1 MILFITRK
9 YPPSIGG
16 MQKLSYELTTRMGK
30 IGPVCIIAWGGSQ
43 IFLPLFLPYAFFQA
57 TLLLLRKPIQ
67 VVHIGDPVLS
77 PLGVMLR
84 ALFGVATVVT
94 VHGLD
99 VTFPNRFYRGLVS
112 ACLRRMDLI
121 ICISEYTRQQCMKL
135 GMPADLCRVIGVG
148 VEVEGAVSAPRQ
160 SPGRL
165 GSLLDGNLAGK
176 KVLLS
181 VGRLVKRKGIL
192 DFITYVLPALL
203 ERSPQIH
210 YLIVGQGPE
219 RRAIECRLRELGL
232 EEKVSLLD
240 QVDDAT
246 LREIYLV
253 SDLFVMPNIPVQGD
267 AEGFGVVAL
276 EASAAGLWVVASRVD
291 GIPDAVREGENGF
304 LIEPGDKKTYVE
316 VISSLLTDEENRAR
330 LGKRAR
336 EYVSRTYSWDDVIA
350 EYRHE
355 FEQLITGRRN
365 DAEEPTYGEAKR

>member
-30 IGPVCIIAWGGSQ
+30 IAPVCIIAWGGSQ

-77 PLGVMLR
+77 PLGVTLR
-84 ALFGVATVVT
+84 ALFGVATAVT

-121 ICISEYTRQQCMKL
+121 VCISEYTRQQCMKL
-135 GMPADLCRVIGVG
+135 GVPADLCRVIGVG

-192 DFITYVLPALL
+192 GFITFVLPPLL

-219 RRAIECRLRELGL
+219 RRAIQRRLRELGL

-246 LREIYLV
+246 LREIYLA
-253 SDLFVMPNIPVQGD
+253 SDLFIMPNIPVDGD

-276 EASAAGLWVVASRVD
+276 EASRAGLWVVASKVD
-291 GIPDAVREGENGF
+291 GIPDAVCEGKNGF
-304 LIEPGDKKTYVE
+304 LLEPDDRSAYIE
-316 VISSLLTDEENRAR
+316 VISSLLRNDGLRAR
-330 LGKRAR
+330 LGERAR
-336 EYVSRTYSWDDVIA
+336 EYVRTAHCWDDIVVR
-350 EYRHE
+350 YHQE
-355 FEQLITGRRN
+355 FELLVS
-365 DAEEPTYGEAKR
+365 KRYRGS